1 MKSGRVSRREWL
13 WVAGWSAV
21 LLLLT
26 SLPYLLGAFLETWQI
41 AFGGFVIA
49 VEDGNNYLAAMRQGA
64 EGRWSFHNPFTPE
77 AHSPGY
83 IYPFYLL
90 LGKIGRWLGISLPL
104 TFHLAKI
111 VTTPFLLVAVY
122 RFAAHFTT
130 WQMVRR
136 LCLLLVALGGGLGWL
151 WLLLGQPFAP
161 GMMPSDLW
169 VPDASAFL
177 TMLTFPHLAL
187 AQALILWIAVSGL
200 QLVEEPSW
208 WRAGVTAGLG
218 LMLSAVHPY
227 SLPLTLGLLGLW
239 WVWQAWRTRRPGW
252 SSLVQLSVIGLVA
265 APYLMYVYTLFSSN
279 PVFHIWQVQNR
290 IRSPN
295 PLHYVLGSGLIG
307 LLALVALLR
316 PNPLRRWHHHHF
328 LILWVVLVPVG
339 LYIPSNLQRRLL
351 DGYQVP
357 LTLLAISGLLYL
369 LRYVPR
375 AWRWRATTT
384 VVTVTVLSNAVLLMG
399 STGVVTSRSP
409 LVFQQRQVLT
419 AMDWLATHAPPDSV
433 VLAAYDTGNLLP
445 ARALVRTFVGHGPQ
459 SVNADEKRVQVA
471 AFFGD
476 DASDEQRVSLLTT
489 YHIDYVFYG
498 PSERALGGFSLGSLP
513 CLHQV
518 YDGGGAQVYQ
528 VLLEDDR

>member
-1 MKSGRVSRREWL
+1 MRSGRVSRREWL

-21 LLLLT
+21 LLLLA
-26 SLPYLLGAFLETWQI
+26 SLPYLLGAFLGTWQI

-83 IYPFYLL
+83 IFPFYLL
-90 LGKIGRWLGISLPL
+90 LGKMGRWLGISLPL

-122 RFAAHFTT
+122 RFAAHFTS

-136 LCLLLVALGGGLGWL
+136 LCLLLVVLGGGLGWL

-161 GMMPSDLW
+161 GMMPTDLW

-187 AQALILWIAVSGL
+187 AQALILWITVSGL
-200 QLVEEPSW
+200 QLVAEPSW

-239 WVWQAWRTRRPGW
+239 WVWQAGRTRRPGW
-252 SSLVQLSVIGLVA
+252 RSLVQLSVIGLVA
-265 APYLMYVYTLFSSN
+265 APYLMYVHTLFSNN
-279 PVFHIWQVQNR
+279 PVFHSWQVQSR

-316 PNPLRRWHHHHF
+316 PNPLRRWRHHHF

-339 LYIPSNLQRRLL
+339 LYIPSNLQRRFL

-375 AWRWRATTT
+375 AWRWRATIAF
-384 VVTVTVLSNAVLLMG
+384 VVVSLLSNVVLLMG
-399 STGVVTSRSP
+399 STAVVVSRSP
-409 LVFQQRQVLT
+409 LVFQQRQVLS
-419 AMDWLATHAPPDSV
+419 AMDWLAAHAPPDSV

-459 SVNADEKRVQVA
+459 SMNADEKRAQVA

-489 YHIDYVFYG
+489 YQIEYLFYG
-498 PSERALGGFSLGSLP
+498 PSERALGGFTPGSLP

-518 YDGGGAQVYQ
+518 YDGGGAQVYG
-528 VLLEDDR
+528 VVLEDDR